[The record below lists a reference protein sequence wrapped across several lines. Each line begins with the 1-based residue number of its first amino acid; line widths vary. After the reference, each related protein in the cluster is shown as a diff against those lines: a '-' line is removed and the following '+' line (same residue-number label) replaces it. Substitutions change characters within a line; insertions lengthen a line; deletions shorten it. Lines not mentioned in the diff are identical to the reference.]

1 VRGERNTNCDK
12 CNIKLKGVGA
22 YPLKYLDKT
31 YWVCGSCMQEIVKKE
46 LLTSNAGDL
55 K

>member
-1 VRGERNTNCDK
+1 MSWVNRYCDK
-12 CNIKLKGVGA
+12 CNIKLKGNGA
-22 YPLKYLDKT
+22 YSLNYTDKT